1 MKIAITG
8 TPGTG
13 KTSVANLMKDGLTV
27 IDVNSMIVGGY
38 NLGRDESRGG
48 AYIADIDRLA
58 DYVDNIEG
66 DVLLEGHVSHLLP
79 VDMVIVLRASP
90 QKLKERLKDRGWS
103 EEKLRENV
111 EAEALDV
118 ILVESLEAN
127 KKVYEID
134 TTNITTMQVKEAV
147 VEIIHGTDRYAPGS
161 IDFSEDVFL

>member
-13 KTSVANLMKDGLTV
+13 KTSVASLMEGELTV
-27 IDVNSMIVGGY
+27 IHVNSLIMDGY

-48 AYIADIDRLA
+48 SYIADIDRLA
-58 DYVDNIEG
+58 EYVDSIKG
-66 DVLLEGHVSHLLP
+66 DVLLEGHISHLLP
-79 VDMVIVLRASP
+79 VDMVIVLRTAP
-90 QKLKERLKDRGWS
+90 RKLKERLASRGWS

-127 KKVYEID
+127 DKVYEID
-134 TTNITTMQVKEAV
+134 TTNMTTMQVKEAV
-147 VEIIHGTDRYAPGS
+147 IEIIKGTDKYAPGS